1 MATYGCN
8 EATNSAYGTSAYG
21 TCTGQSIGAP
31 DTGVFQELINSGSFT
46 LLVPLAAAIV
56 VVVIAT
62 AAMKLRRKKTATD
75 ESL

>member
-8 EATNSAYGTSAYG
+8 EAANSAYGTSAYG

-31 DTGVFQELINSGSFT
+31 DTGVFQELMSSGSFT
-46 LLVPLAAAIV
+46 LLAPLATAIV

-62 AAMKLRRKKTATD
+62 AVIKLRRKKTATV

>member
-8 EATNSAYGTSAYG
+8 ETTNSAYGTSAYG

-31 DTGVFQELINSGSFT
+31 DTGVFQELMSSGSFT
-46 LLVPLAAAIV
+46 LLAPLATAIV

-62 AAMKLRRKKTATD
+62 AVMKLRRKKSATV

>member
-21 TCTGQSIGAP
+21 TCTSQSIGAP
-31 DTGVFQELINSGSFT
+31 DTGVFQELVSSGSFT
-46 LLVPLAAAIV
+46 LLVPLATAIV
-56 VVVIAT
+56 VVVITT
-62 AAMKLRRKKTATD
+62 AVMKLRHKKTATD